1 MNEVKIKKFKD
12 PYLKPIILDAV
23 KKIEEFAWFQKKG
36 DNISLTTN
44 CVRLSNNITNK

>member
-1 MNEVKIKKFKD
+1 MNNKFID
-12 PYLKPIILDAV
+12 NL
-23 KKIEEFAWFQKKG
+23 FQKKG